1 MKNVFFLIDWKSP
14 DRFNISKYLEKFH
27 PSVTTH
33 AMTNQN
39 NKDYEKK
46 YRYPVL
52 IFKYFQVSYKGLSQ
66 AKKEDTIVSWNFTMG
81 FCCSVLRFLM
91 MKKTRIVCLNIIAH
105 ESKGLSG
112 FVRKKLFS
120 FFLNQPDIYITVNS
134 SDLFA
139 QYNKEFNL
147 SFEKMFVLEDP
158 VFDFYER
165 RPFADRQSYMFCGGV
180 ARRDWETLFKAC
192 ELLPDYRFVG
202 VAQKQNF
209 PAHLNVPANMN
220 MYYDISLEAF
230 NDYLKD
236 STIQLLPLNSKRPA
250 GLIGIITGALLGIP
264 IITTRT
270 ASIENYITD
279 KKSGML
285 IDMGDYQALAEAI
298 KELFHDP
305 ALRKAQVD
313 ALTDFI
319 EDNYNEQAY
328 ARKLNHILDKISSPD
343 LQLQKTTPLNVPLLT
358 ASRG

>member
-27 PSVTTH
+27 PSVTTY
-33 AMTNQN
+33 AMENQN

-52 IFKYFQVSYKGLSQ
+52 IFKYFQVAYKGLTN
-66 AKKEDTIVSWNFTMG
+66 AKKDDTIVSWNFTMG
-81 FCCSVLRFLM
+81 FCCTILRFLLK
-91 MKKTRIVCLNIIAH
+91 KKTRIVCLNIIAH

-112 FVRKKLFS
+112 LLRKKLFS
-120 FFLNQPDIYITVNS
+120 FFLNQPEIYITVNS

-165 RPFADRQSYMFCGGV
+165 RPFTDRQTYMFCGGV

-192 ELLPDYRFVG
+192 ELLPAYRFVG

-209 PAHLNVPANMN
+209 PAHLNVPANMD
-220 MYYDISLEAF
+220 MHYDISLEAF
-230 NDYLKD
+230 NNYLKD
-236 STIQLLPLNSKRPA
+236 STIQLLPLNSRRPA

-270 ASIENYITD
+270 ASIENYITNR
-279 KKSGML
+279 KSGML
-285 IDMGDYQALAEAI
+285 IEMGDYNALAEAI
-298 KELFHDP
+298 QELFHDP
-305 ALRKAQVD
+305 LLRKAQVD
-313 ALTDFI
+313 ALTNFI

-328 ARKLNHILDKISSPD
+328 ARKLSGILTLNGSPD
-343 LQLQKTTPLNVPLLT
+343 TQVQNTPAVSIPVLT
-358 ASRG
+358 SSRG